1 MFNGEQWKPLIV
13 SQRGKTYQKHKRR
26 RRRKMDKRTYLKHL
40 EEEYRMLTMKE
51 IDIASRKAIL
61 HGQIEKI
68 KDELVSAEWGNKKE
82 NK

>member
-1 MFNGEQWKPLIV
+1 
-13 SQRGKTYQKHKRR
+13 
-26 RRRKMDKRTYLKHL
+26 MDKRTYLKHL

-68 KDELVSAEWGNKKE
+68 KDELISAELGSKKE
-82 NK
+82 NNLWKD